1 MLMSNGAGALDGPAQ
16 GDLWA
21 RRSVIRSCPFVL
33 LRPGEAEESGPGG
46 EGASSGALLSR
57 KYFKITSHFTALYTL
72 LRHSFWSGDG
82 GVM

>member
-1 MLMSNGAGALDGPAQ
+1 MLMSNGAGVLDGPAQ

-46 EGASSGALLSR
+46 EGCVAPEQ
-57 KYFKITSHFTALYTL
+57 KI
-72 LRHSFWSGDG
+72 
-82 GVM
+82 V

>member
-1 MLMSNGAGALDGPAQ
+1 MLMSNGAGRQGGALDGPVQ

-46 EGASSGALLSR
+46 EGCVARGAPEQ
-57 KYFKITSHFTALYTL
+57 KI
-72 LRHSFWSGDG
+72 
-82 GVM
+82 V